1 MSIRRRRREL
11 RRRLRKFGFDGCK
24 KHLALQK
31 ADFCSKGVLSDVS
44 ETNFDS
50 TFAAIEKIVAE
61 NACLHLSDLEV
72 KGKDLIELGFEA
84 GPRLGQ
90 ALETLLGLVVD
101 GELPNERTILLEK
114 AKELL

>member
-1 MSIRRRRREL
+1 ML

-44 ETNFDS
+44 ETNFDA

-90 ALETLLGLVVD
+90 ILNSLLEKVVD
-101 GELPNERTILLEK
+101 GDLPNEKSALLAEAEK
-114 AKELL
+114 EK

>member
-1 MSIRRRRREL
+1 ML

-31 ADFCSKGVLSDVS
+31 ADFCSKGVLGVISVTD
-44 ETNFDS
+44 FDA
-50 TFAAIEKIVAE
+50 TLAAIEKIEAE
-61 NACLHLSDLEV
+61 NACLQLSDLEV
-72 KGKDLIELGFEA
+72 KGKDLMELGFDA

-90 ALETLLGLVVD
+90 ALERLLDLVVD
-101 GELPNERTILLEK
+101 GDLPNERTILLEK